1 MGPND
6 HRCGISALLILG
18 ARVAM
23 SLFGRWSELAQFQ
36 TVRAVRTHFG
46 VGDDHWAC
54 FTRTVGD
61 FQDDLRVLAAF
72 PERGC
77 WQGFHSHSFPMAQV

>member
-1 MGPND
+1 MGGGWDTAVMGPND

-61 FQDDLRVLAAF
+61 FQDDL
-72 PERGC
+72 
-77 WQGFHSHSFPMAQV
+77 